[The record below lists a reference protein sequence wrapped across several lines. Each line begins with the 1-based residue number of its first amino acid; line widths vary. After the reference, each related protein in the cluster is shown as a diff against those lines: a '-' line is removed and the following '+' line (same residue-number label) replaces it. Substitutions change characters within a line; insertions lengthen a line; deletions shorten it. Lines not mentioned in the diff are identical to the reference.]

1 MSSVHPSAIHELEVI
16 IRPPARTRLF
26 DLVEL
31 YRFRGLLWSMSRRQA
46 KAEFGDLHLGVFW
59 VLARPLLM
67 TVIFVLFRKLSN
79 ANTGVSIPY
88 AAYLYSGLIL
98 WFFFTESVSRTA
110 ASISS
115 DASLMKK
122 IYFPRLLS
130 PLSGVLSQLSG
141 LGICAIPLLILM
153 IWLGLT
159 PGWNLLLLPLVL
171 LQTMLLS
178 LGMGCLFAAL
188 ITLSR
193 DWERLLSLLLYI
205 GLFVSPVIFAP
216 VMLPDAAQSIHM
228 LNPMSGALLGFR
240 SALFADFPLPQWEWL
255 YSLVFALA
263 LGGLGI
269 FAFQRAEHTFMDRI

>member
-1 MSSVHPSAIHELEVI
+1 VSSIPPSAPREPEII
-16 IRPPARTRLF
+16 IRPPAQARLF
-26 DLVEL
+26 DPVEL
-31 YRFRGLLWSMSRRQA
+31 FCFRGLLWSMSRRQA
-46 KAEFGDLHLGVFW
+46 KAEFGDLYLGVLW

-67 TVIFVLFRKLSN
+67 TAVFVLFRKLSN

-110 ASISS
+110 ASISN
-115 DASLMKK
+115 DASLMQKV
-122 IYFPRLLS
+122 YFPRLLS

-141 LGICAIPLLILM
+141 LGICAVPLVALM
-153 IWLGLT
+153 LWFELA
-159 PGWNLLLLPLVL
+159 PGWNLLLLPVVL

-178 LGMGCLFAAL
+178 LGLGCLFAAL

-193 DWERLLSLLLYI
+193 DWERLLGLLLYI

-216 VMLPDAAQSIHM
+216 GMLPDAAQTIHM
-228 LNPMSGALLGFR
+228 LNPMSGTLLGFR
-240 SALFADFPLPQWEWL
+240 AALFADFPLPLWEWL

-263 LGGLGI
+263 FGGVGI